1 MILQVDIDLVIL
13 GCRPFFSQVFKNGG
27 SKIRNHTHLEK
38 KTRHALDW
46 MGNWFIRNDGH
57 ICNICFYILNISAYL
72 RDQIK
77 SCFFSSCK
85 FARDLFKG
93 RVLFFYP
100 RGFFHQEIPE
110 LINLRSN
117 RPRRELLESP
127 LFSGVKWPSGKP
139 MYQAIFFGAPCH
151 SIGFWTHQTYFQIH
165 ELRINV

>member
-1 MILQVDIDLVIL
+1 MEVVKYEITPIWKKKQDTLWTGWGADSSEMMAIYVIY
-13 GCRPFFSQVFKNGG
+13 V
-27 SKIRNHTHLEK
+27 
-38 KTRHALDW
+38 
-46 MGNWFIRNDGH
+46 
-57 ICNICFYILNISAYL
+57 YILNISAYL

>member
-1 MILQVDIDLVIL
+1 MGVRCYLLTTPGMILQVDIDLVIL

-38 KTRHALDW
+38 KQDTLWTGWGTDSSEMMA
-46 MGNWFIRNDGH
+46 IYV
-57 ICNICFYILNISAYL
+57 IYVYILNISAYL

-127 LFSGVKWPSGKP
+127 LFSGVK
-139 MYQAIFFGAPCH
+139 
-151 SIGFWTHQTYFQIH
+151 
-165 ELRINV
+165 